1 MLKKGIFMIIKLNL
15 KPKPK
20 YYPAV
25 LVSFAPKILI
35 ALLVFVLISYFYL
48 DRAISLYFHNDNT
61 SLETIA
67 EKVSDFI
74 NPVFLLIALPILY
87 FLNKLFW
94 KNPKLYEPL
103 KLLVF
108 ALPFSFAVTK
118 LCKLLLSRDRP
129 HRLFADG
136 TYGFQLLAN
145 GDFSFPSGHACV
157 VGAIVGSLAC
167 FMPKYTWPLLFT
179 GILIS
184 FSRVIVGDHFLS
196 DIVAGT
202 VLGSLMSQILY
213 LIMKKQKFLF

>member
-1 MLKKGIFMIIKLNL
+1 MIIKLNL

-25 LVSFAPKILI
+25 VLTYAPKILL
-35 ALLVFVLISYFYL
+35 ALVIFVVISYLYF
-48 DRAISLYFHNDNT
+48 DRPISLYFHNDNN
-61 SLETIA
+61 SLEKIA
-67 EKVSDFI
+67 HKVSALI

-94 KNPKLYEPL
+94 KNAKLYEPL

-129 HRLFADG
+129 KRLFFDG
-136 TYGFQLLAN
+136 TYGFQFLGH

-167 FMPKYTWPLLFT
+167 FMPKYTWPLLFV

-184 FSRVIVGDHFLS
+184 FSRVIAGDHFLS
-196 DIVAGT
+196 DVIAGAI
-202 VLGSLMSQILY
+202 LGAIMSQLLY